1 MISDSL
7 RNLRD
12 QGLFAASDADLD
24 CEIYEKEFTTLVDGL
39 STIIEPL
46 MIVFFGAMLGG
57 MVVPLYLPTFS
68 SGDAIR

>member
-12 QGLFAASDADLD
+12 QGLFVASAADLD
-24 CEIYEKEFTTLVDGL
+24 CEIYEKEFTTLVDVL

-46 MIVFFGAMLGG
+46 MIVFFGTMIGAM
-57 MVVPLYLPTFS
+57 VEAVYPPIIS
-68 SGDAIR
+68 VDDATP